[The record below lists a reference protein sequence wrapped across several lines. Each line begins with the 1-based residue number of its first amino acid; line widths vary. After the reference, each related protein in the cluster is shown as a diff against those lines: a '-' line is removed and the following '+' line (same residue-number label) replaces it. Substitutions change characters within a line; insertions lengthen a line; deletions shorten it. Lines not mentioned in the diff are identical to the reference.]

1 MILEDLLN
9 KPGEWF
15 KGKGP
20 DANIIISSRIRLARN
35 LVDIP
40 FPKRMKPPQVEK
52 LFERIRQAQEKSNF
66 LRGFEFLKGTEISPL
81 DREFLLERHLVSQE
95 YVNYSQD
102 KALLLRRDEVCSIM
116 VNEEDHLRIQV
127 IKSGFDLQDTWE
139 IANRVEEEFSK
150 TLNFAFSLNLGFLT
164 SCPTNVGTGM
174 RASCML
180 HLPGLIMTKRINR
193 VLELISKLSFT
204 TRGFFGE
211 GTQAIGNFFQVSN
224 QLTLGLSE
232 TEILSNLSGIIKQ
245 LKNQELQAREYMLS
259 RYRLSLEDK
268 ICRALGVLKNCRL
281 ISSSE
286 TLSHLSLLRLGI
298 DLGIIKNLD
307 TELLNYL
314 FIMIQPAHLQKIY
327 KKSLS
332 HQERDSIRAELLR
345 EKLERVY
352 IR

>member
-1 MILEDLLN
+1 MILDDLLN

-20 DANIIISSRIRLARN
+20 DSNIIISSRVRLARN
-35 LVDIP
+35 IAEFP
-40 FPKRMKPPQVEK
+40 FPGRMKAYQVDELFDKIK
-52 LFERIRQAQEKSNF
+52 LAQQKSSF
-66 LRGFEFLKGTEISPL
+66 LRGFEFIKAGELSNL
-81 DREFLLERHLVSQE
+81 DREFLLERHLISQE
-95 YVNYSQD
+95 YMNFSEGR
-102 KALLLRRDEVCSIM
+102 ALLLRRDEVCSIM
-116 VNEEDHLRIQV
+116 INEEDHLRIQV

-150 TLNFAFSLNLGFLT
+150 SLDFAFSPTLGYLT
-164 SCPTNVGTGM
+164 ACPTNVGTGM

-232 TEILSNLSGIIKQ
+232 VEILSNLSGIIKQ
-245 LKNQELQAREYMLS
+245 LKTQELQARDYMLS
-259 RYRLSLEDK
+259 KYKLSLEDK
-268 ICRALGVLKNCRL
+268 VCRALGVLKSCRL

-286 TLSHLSLLRLGI
+286 TLSHLSLLRLGM

-307 TELLNYL
+307 KELLNQL

-327 KKSLS
+327 KKRLS
-332 HQERDSIRAELLR
+332 HEERDFIRAELLR
-345 EKLERVY
+345 EKLER
-352 IR
+352 ISI